1 MVSLGLGNLK
11 SGLKFI
17 APLIAGGV
25 AGELIMGKIP
35 VEKYTQ
41 AIPMVKDLPGAI
53 QRFIPALAITIV
65 ILMVFKTSDI
75 AGGKWTIMSL
85 LGGASAGIAVNL
97 WAKGIQKG
105 QGGAI

>member
-1 MVSLGLGNLK
+1 MVSLSLGNLK
-11 SGLKFI
+11 NGFKFM
-17 APLIAGGV
+17 APLLAGGI
-25 AGELIMGKIP
+25 AGELLMGKIP

-53 QRFIPALAITIV
+53 QRFIPALAFTTV
-65 ILMVFKTSDI
+65 ILVIFKTTDF
-75 AGGKWTIMSL
+75 AGGKWTVMSL